1 MAVSIAVATPTGDR
15 HVQRAVFLTGQ
26 MGRTRA
32 ALSAASF
39 LLDVLREER

>member
-1 MAVSIAVATPTGDR
+1 MAVSIAVATPAGDR

-26 MGRTRA
+26 MGRSRA

-39 LLDVLREER
+39 LLEVLREEG